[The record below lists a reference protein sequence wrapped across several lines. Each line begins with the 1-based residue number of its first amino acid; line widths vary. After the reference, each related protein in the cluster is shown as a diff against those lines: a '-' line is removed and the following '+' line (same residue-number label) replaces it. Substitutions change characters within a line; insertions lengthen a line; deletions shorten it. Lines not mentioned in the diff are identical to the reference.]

1 MDTGPKYLKLIEG
14 GGHRNS
20 APGGG
25 MKYLDAVSEFVS
37 SVRQKQRF
45 HRSPDPF
52 FGRLH
57 VGEYFDFERKI
68 SQKAFESGRHVGLEV

>member
-1 MDTGPKYLKLIEG
+1 VDTGPKYLKLIEG

-20 APGGG
+20 ARVGG

-45 HRSPDPF
+45 H
-52 FGRLH
+52 
-57 VGEYFDFERKI
+57 
-68 SQKAFESGRHVGLEV
+68 